1 MDKIKRYRTVQ
12 TVSFEDFFN
21 IVTDTGRCEY
31 CDSYAD
37 CVEAMGKENVEAIS
51 GNGCSAFDNSIE
63 NIKKFY
69 LVKMCATAAQ

>member
-1 MDKIKRYRTVQ
+1 MDKIIRYRTAQ

-21 IVTDTGRCEY
+21 IVTDTGKCEY
-31 CDSYAD
+31 CNSYND
-37 CVEAMGKENVEAIS
+37 CLEVMGLDNLQAIS

-69 LVKMCATAAQ
+69 LLEMCAHNTQ

>member
-1 MDKIKRYRTVQ
+1 MDKIQRYRTTQ

-21 IVTDTGRCEY
+21 EVTDSGICEY
-31 CDSYAD
+31 CDSFKE
-37 CVEAMGKENVEAIS
+37 CIEAMGEDNIKVIS

-69 LVKMCATAAQ
+69 LVEMCATAAQ